1 MIEQE
6 LYMAEKKK
14 LSLEEAMEKL
24 EKIVA
29 EMENDKLP
37 LERSLKLYEE
47 GVKLVALCS
56 EQLEAAKRKIQ
67 ILQSGK
73 NGEIELVD
81 LEGSDG
87 E

>member
-1 MIEQE
+1 
-6 LYMAEKKK
+6 MAEKKK

-67 ILQSGK
+67 ILQNGK